1 MKIFNLMALS
11 GVLVQTVGVRYRKE
25 NLIVMDNTSL
35 HDIIERI
42 SNLKFGFI
50 GSFSAHF
57 VPNLPKFSFTIINT
71 SPCSEVGEH
80 WIMIGRLN
88 RNYYYADSL
97 ARSVKHYKFLD
108 KKHQKMINRPL
119 QKMQNLFG
127 FYTIYAAFHL
137 FKFLQTNLN
146 VHEVHE
152 LNFISN
158 YM

>member
-1 MKIFNLMALS
+1 
-11 GVLVQTVGVRYRKE
+11 
-25 NLIVMDNTSL
+25 MDNTSL
-35 HDIIERI
+35 RDIIERI
-42 SNLKFGFI
+42 PELKFRYI
-50 GSFSAHF
+50 GSFPADF
-57 VPNLPKFSFTIINT
+57 VPNLPKFTFAIINT
-71 SPCSEVGEH
+71 SPSSEADEH

-97 ARSVKHYKFLD
+97 ARSITHYKFLN
-108 KKHQKMINRPL
+108 KKYQKMIQRPL
-119 QKMQNLFG
+119 QKMEHLCG

-146 VHEVHE
+146 NVHDVHV

>member
-1 MKIFNLMALS
+1 
-11 GVLVQTVGVRYRKE
+11 
-25 NLIVMDNTSL
+25 MDNTSL
-35 HDIIERI
+35 RDIIERI
-42 SNLKFGFI
+42 PELKFRYI
-50 GSFSAHF
+50 GSFPADF
-57 VPNLPKFSFTIINT
+57 VPNLPKFTFAIINT
-71 SPCSEVGEH
+71 SPSSEAGEH

-97 ARSVKHYKFLD
+97 AQSITHYKFLN
-108 KKHQKMINRPL
+108 KKYQKMIHRPL
-119 QKMQNLFG
+119 QKMENLCG

-146 VHEVHE
+146 NVHDVHV